1 MSEKKVGR
9 LSKVASAVGGAG
21 KAAAKRKAKQALSTA
36 AKPLTD
42 AVAAKAEEVGQKAVK
57 AVEEKATIWPF
68 EETEGYLE
76 FPFPELPSAAALTNS
91 VSPVSRSRTQT
102 FESTKNATDRPSA
115 ESDGRGV
122 EAK

>member
-1 MSEKKVGR
+1 MSEKKAGR

-57 AVEEKATIWPF
+57 AVEEKAT
-68 EETEGYLE
+68 EM
-76 FPFPELPSAAALTNS
+76 
-91 VSPVSRSRTQT
+91 V
-102 FESTKNATDRPSA
+102 KNQMKK
-115 ESDGRGV
+115 
-122 EAK
+122 EAKKKFFGK